1 MKAKALQLA
10 DEVLAKEYAPR
21 LEIAKELRRLHLE
34 NEQLKSREWV
44 GLTDEEIETP
54 IHRFDGDPHTL
65 LDEVNARLKEKN
77 NG

>member
-44 GLTDEEIETP
+44 GLTDENMKDPKTHNFDF
-54 IHRFDGDPHTL
+54 IHG
-65 LDEVNARLKEKN
+65 ARWAEKILKEKN
-77 NG
+77 T